1 MRKVILLLAVL
12 GLSSSLWAADPII
25 GNWQLNIDKSQIPD
39 FFESPIKSQK
49 EIYVELDSGYIK
61 MTLTREF
68 ADGSTQVSSIKW
80 PSFGGV
86 VESDS
91 SEGQEN
97 SEEEMLVE
105 TFVAPGEWHVTRM
118 REGKQYALMY
128 KVVSKDGKTY
138 RLTFMQLNDKGTL
151 DKWAEMVFER
161 QP

>member
-1 MRKVILLLAVL
+1 MRKAFLLLAIF
-12 GLSSSLWAADPII
+12 GLAGSLWAADPII
-25 GNWQLNIDKSQIPD
+25 GTWELNIEKSQIPD

-49 EIYVELDSGYIK
+49 EIYVESDSGYIQ
-61 MTLTREF
+61 MTLAREF
-68 ADGSTQVSSIKW
+68 ADGSIQVSSIKW
-80 PSFGGV
+80 PSVGGV
-86 VESDS
+86 VEGGSP
-91 SEGQEN
+91 EGEL
-97 SEEEMLVE
+97 LVE

-138 RLTFMQLNDKGTL
+138 RLTFMQLNDKGAL